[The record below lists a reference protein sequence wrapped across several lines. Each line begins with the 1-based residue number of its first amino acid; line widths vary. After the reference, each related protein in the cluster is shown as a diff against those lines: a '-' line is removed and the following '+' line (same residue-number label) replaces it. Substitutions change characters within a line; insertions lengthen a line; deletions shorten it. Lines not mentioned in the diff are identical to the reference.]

1 MTGVHSYFLKFQLE
15 NSIDDLSEWFA
26 GTDSQL
32 TNSSPCGTDPEELRQ
47 KLHKQKVSSSIFC
60 LFVFNYFYFAFGD

>member
-47 KLHKQKVSSSIFC
+47 KLHRQKVSSIF
-60 LFVFNYFYFAFGD
+60 LFLIIFLQE